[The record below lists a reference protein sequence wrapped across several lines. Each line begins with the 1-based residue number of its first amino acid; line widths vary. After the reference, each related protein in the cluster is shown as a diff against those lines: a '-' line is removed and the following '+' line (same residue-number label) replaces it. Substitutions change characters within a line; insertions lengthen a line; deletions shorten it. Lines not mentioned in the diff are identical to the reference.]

1 MYVCIYLCI
10 YLVINLFIYLSI
22 YVFIYLFIYL
32 FVYILIYNLF
42 ICVNTKLNMLS
53 FIIHSFKVYSFN
65 SIFPIFDVATL

>member
-1 MYVCIYLCI
+1 MYLSYLFMYPIYFFP
-10 YLVINLFIYLSI
+10 FIYLSI

-32 FVYILIYNLF
+32 FVYILIYLF
-42 ICVNTKLNMLS
+42 ICVNTKLNLLS